1 MSSNHG
7 TCTNNK
13 NECKQVTI
21 NSEICFSRDDVTPQT
36 PHDIIQ
42 VSIDFIVLLELRT
55 ENISLIPGFLNFRL
69 H

>member
-21 NSEICFSRDDVTPQT
+21 NSEICYSRDDATPQT
-36 PHDIIQ
+36 PNADIQ
-42 VSIDFIVLLELRT
+42 VSIVLFK
-55 ENISLIPGFLNFRL
+55 LIEFNKLNSNNF
-69 H
+69 